1 MTVTDMNL
9 PDLDSSLASVS
20 SSPRAA
26 VRAAP
31 PHPGGS
37 DSSRGL

>member
-20 SSPRAA
+20 SCYEPLHAHAAASTQRVPLLSP
-26 VRAAP
+26 
-31 PHPGGS
+31 
-37 DSSRGL
+37 